1 MKTKEIEISKLKPA
15 EYNPRQISKKQY
27 NDLKQSVE
35 KFGLVDPIILNK
47 DMTVIGGHQRLKVCK
62 DLNYDKISCV
72 VLDLSK
78 EKERELN
85 IRLNKSGGEFDI
97 DALANYFDVE
107 ELTDWGFKHIE
118 LGLNIDKIDAKD
130 NIETEYPFA
139 TELDISNNYIV
150 LKFDND
156 IDWIQA
162 KTLFKLQTEV
172 ARRSNGKPWS
182 QGIGRVLNGVDA
194 IKKLRDEWI

>member
-1 MKTKEIEISKLKPA
+1 MKIELIKINKLKPA
-15 EYNPRQISKKQY
+15 EYNPRQITTKQY
-27 NDLKQSVE
+27 NDLKESIR
-35 KFGLVDPIILNK
+35 KFDLVDPIIVNK

-62 DLNYDKISCV
+62 DLNYKDVDCV
-72 VLDLSK
+72 ILDLSK
-78 EKERELN
+78 EQEREVN
-85 IRLNKSGGEFDI
+85 IRLNKSGGDFDM

-107 ELTDWGFKHIE
+107 ELTDWGFKHVE

-130 NIETEYPFA
+130 NVETEYPFA

-162 KTLFKLQTEV
+162 KTLFELKTETV
-172 ARRSNGKPWS
+172 KSNGKVWS
-182 QGIGRVLNGVDA
+182 QGIGRVLNGADA
-194 IKKLRDEWI
+194 IKKIQNGS

>member
-1 MKTKEIEISKLKPA
+1 MKIKEIKINKLKPA
-15 EYNPRQISKKQY
+15 EYNPRQITKKQY
-27 NDLKQSVE
+27 NDLKMSIE
-35 KFGLVDPIILNK
+35 KFGIVDPVVLNK

-62 DLNYDKISCV
+62 DLNHDVIPCV

-78 EKERELN
+78 EEERELN
-85 IRLNKSGGEFDI
+85 IRLNKSGGEFDM

-107 ELTDWGFKHIE
+107 ELTDWGFKHVE

-172 ARRSNGKPWS
+172 ARRTNGKAWS
-182 QGIGRVLNGVDA
+182 QGIGRVLNGSKA
-194 IKKLRDEWI
+194 IKMIQDES

>member
-1 MKTKEIEISKLKPA
+1 MKIKEIKINKLKPA
-15 EYNPRQISKKQY
+15 EYNPRQITKKQY
-27 NDLKQSVE
+27 NDLKMSIE
-35 KFGLVDPIILNK
+35 KFGIVDPVVLNK

-62 DLNYDKISCV
+62 DLNHDVIPCV

-78 EKERELN
+78 EEEKELN
-85 IRLNKSGGEFDI
+85 IRLNKSGGEFDM

-107 ELTDWGFKHIE
+107 ELTDWGFKHVE

-172 ARRSNGKPWS
+172 ARRTNGKAWS
-182 QGIGRVLNGVDA
+182 QGIGRVLNGSKA
-194 IKKLRDEWI
+194 IKMIQDES

>member
-27 NDLKQSVE
+27 NDLKDSVE

-78 EKERELN
+78 EQERELN
-85 IRLNKSGGEFDI
+85 IRLNKSGGEFDM

-107 ELTDWGFKHIE
+107 ELTDWGFKHVE
-118 LGLNIDKIDAKD
+118 LGLNIDKIDED
-130 NIETEYPFA
+130 PEIEFSQY
-139 TELDISNNYIV
+139 LDESHNYVV
-150 LKFDND
+150 LFFDND
-156 IDWIQA
+156 IDWLQA
-162 KTLFKLQTEV
+162 QTHFDLKSV
-172 ARRSNGKPWS
+172 SSKRSNGKPWS
-182 QGIGRVLNGVDA
+182 KGIGRVINGTKYLN
-194 IKKLRDEWI
+194 KK

>member
-1 MKTKEIEISKLKPA
+1 MKVKKIEINKLKPA
-15 EYNPRQISKKQY
+15 EYNPRQITTKQY
-27 NDLKQSVE
+27 NDLKESIR
-35 KFGLVDPIILNK
+35 KFDLVDPIIVNK

-62 DLNYDKISCV
+62 DLNYKDVDCV
-72 VLDLSK
+72 ILDLSK
-78 EKERELN
+78 EQERELN
-85 IRLNKSGGEFDI
+85 IRLNKSGGDFDM

-107 ELTDWGFKHIE
+107 ELTDWGFKHVE

-130 NIETEYPFA
+130 NVETEYPFA

-162 KTLFKLQTEV
+162 KTLFELKT
-172 ARRSNGKPWS
+172 
-182 QGIGRVLNGVDA
+182 
-194 IKKLRDEWI
+194 

>member
-1 MKTKEIEISKLKPA
+1 MKIKEIKINKLKPA
-15 EYNPRQISKKQY
+15 EYNPRQITKKQY
-27 NDLKQSVE
+27 NDLKMSIE
-35 KFGLVDPIILNK
+35 KFGIVDPVVLNK

-62 DLNYDKISCV
+62 DLNHDVIPCV

-78 EKERELN
+78 EEERELN
-85 IRLNKSGGEFDI
+85 IRLNKSGGEFDM

-107 ELTDWGFKHIE
+107 ELTDWGFKHVE

-172 ARRSNGKPWS
+172 ARRTNGKAWS
-182 QGIGRVLNGVDA
+182 QGIGRVLNVSKA
-194 IKKLRDEWI
+194 IKMIQDES

>member
-78 EKERELN
+78 EQERELN
-85 IRLNKSGGEFDI
+85 IRLNKSGGEFDM

-107 ELTDWGFKHIE
+107 ELTDWGFKHVE
-118 LGLNIDKIDAKD
+118 LGLNIDKIDEEPE
-130 NIETEYPFA
+130 IEFSEY
-139 TELDISNNYIV
+139 LDESHNYVV
-150 LKFDND
+150 LLFDND
-156 IDWIQA
+156 VDWLSA
-162 KTLFKLQTEV
+162 QTHFDLKSV
-172 ARRSNGKPWS
+172 YSKRANGKPWS
-182 QGIGRVLNGVDA
+182 KGIGRVINGA
-194 IKKLRDEWI
+194 SYLKKLKNG

>member
-1 MKTKEIEISKLKPA
+1 MKTKEIEIQKLKPA
-15 EYNPRQISKKQY
+15 EYNPRQITKKQY
-27 NDLKQSVE
+27 NDLKESVE

-78 EKERELN
+78 EQERELN
-85 IRLNKSGGEFDI
+85 IRLNKSGGEFDM
-97 DALANYFDVE
+97 DGLANYFDVE
-107 ELTDWGFKHIE
+107 ELTDWGFKHVE

-182 QGIGRVLNGVDA
+182 QGIGRVLNGSKA
-194 IKKLRDEWI
+194 IKMIQDES

>member
-27 NDLKQSVE
+27 NDLKDSVE

-78 EKERELN
+78 EQERELN
-85 IRLNKSGGEFDI
+85 IRLNKSGGEFDM

-107 ELTDWGFKHIE
+107 ELTDWGFKHVE
-118 LGLNIDKIDAKD
+118 LGLNIDKIDEEPE
-130 NIETEYPFA
+130 IEFSEY
-139 TELDISNNYIV
+139 LDESHNYVV
-150 LKFDND
+150 LLFDND
-156 IDWIQA
+156 VDWLSA
-162 KTLFKLQTEV
+162 QTHFDLKSV
-172 ARRSNGKPWS
+172 YSKRANGKPWS
-182 QGIGRVLNGVDA
+182 KGIGRVINGA
-194 IKKLRDEWI
+194 SYLKKLKNG

>member
-85 IRLNKSGGEFDI
+85 IRLNKSGGEFDM

-107 ELTDWGFKHIE
+107 ELTDWGFKHVE
-118 LGLNIDKIDAKD
+118 LGLNIDKIDEEPE
-130 NIETEYPFA
+130 IEFSEY
-139 TELDISNNYIV
+139 LDEAHNYVV
-150 LKFDND
+150 LLFDND
-156 IDWIQA
+156 VDWLSA
-162 KTLFKLQTEV
+162 QTHFDLKSV
-172 ARRSNGKPWS
+172 YSKRANGKPWS
-182 QGIGRVLNGVDA
+182 KGVGRVINGASYLN
-194 IKKLRDEWI
+194 KLKNG

>member
-1 MKTKEIEISKLKPA
+1 MKIELIKINKLKPA
-15 EYNPRQISKKQY
+15 EYNPRQITTKQY
-27 NDLKQSVE
+27 NDLKESIR
-35 KFGLVDPIILNK
+35 KFDLVDPIIVNK

-62 DLNYDKISCV
+62 DLNYKDVDCV
-72 VLDLSK
+72 ILDLSK
-78 EKERELN
+78 EQERELN
-85 IRLNKSGGEFDI
+85 IRLNKSGGDFDM

-107 ELTDWGFKHIE
+107 ELTDWGFKHVE

-130 NIETEYPFA
+130 NVETEYPFA

-162 KTLFKLQTEV
+162 KTLFELKTETV
-172 ARRSNGKPWS
+172 KSNGKVWS
-182 QGIGRVLNGVDA
+182 QGIGRVLNGADA
-194 IKKLRDEWI
+194 IKKIQNGS

>member
-1 MKTKEIEISKLKPA
+1 MKTKEIEIQKLKPA
-15 EYNPRQISKKQY
+15 EYNPRQITKKQY
-27 NDLKQSVE
+27 KDLKQSVE

-78 EKERELN
+78 EQERELN
-85 IRLNKSGGEFDI
+85 IRLNKSGGEFDM
-97 DALANYFDVE
+97 DALANYFDIE
-107 ELTDWGFKHIE
+107 ELTDWGFKHVE

-182 QGIGRVLNGVDA
+182 QGVGRVLNGSKA
-194 IKKLRDEWI
+194 IKMIQDES

>member
-1 MKTKEIEISKLKPA
+1 MKIKEIKINKLKPA
-15 EYNPRQISKKQY
+15 EYNPRQITKKQF
-27 NDLKQSVE
+27 NDLKMSIE
-35 KFGLVDPIILNK
+35 KFGIVDPVVLNK

-62 DLNYDKISCV
+62 DLNHDVIPCV

-78 EKERELN
+78 EEERELN
-85 IRLNKSGGEFDI
+85 IRLNKSGGEFDM

-107 ELTDWGFKHIE
+107 ELTDWGFKHVE

-172 ARRSNGKPWS
+172 ARRTNGKAWS
-182 QGIGRVLNGVDA
+182 QGIGRVLNGSKA
-194 IKKLRDEWI
+194 IKMIQDEI

>member
-1 MKTKEIEISKLKPA
+1 MKIELIKINKLKPA
-15 EYNPRQISKKQY
+15 KYNPRQITKKQY
-27 NDLKQSVE
+27 NDLKKSIE
-35 KFGLVDPIILNK
+35 KFDLVDPIIVNK
-47 DMTVIGGHQRLKVCK
+47 DYTVIGGHQRLKVCK
-62 DLNYDKISCV
+62 ELNYKDVDCV
-72 VLDLSK
+72 ILDLSK
-78 EKERELN
+78 EEERELN
-85 IRLNKSGGEFDI
+85 IRLNKSGGDFDM

-107 ELTDWGFKHIE
+107 ELTDWGFKHVE

-172 ARRSNGKPWS
+172 ARRSNGKAWS
-182 QGIGRVLNGVDA
+182 QGIGRVLNGSKA
-194 IKKLRDEWI
+194 IKMIQDES

>member
-1 MKTKEIEISKLKPA
+1 MKTKEIEIQKLKPA
-15 EYNPRQISKKQY
+15 EYNPRQITKKQY
-27 NDLKQSVE
+27 NDLKDSVE

-78 EKERELN
+78 EQERELN
-85 IRLNKSGGEFDI
+85 IRLNKSGGEFDM

-107 ELTDWGFKHIE
+107 ELTDWGFKHVE

-182 QGIGRVLNGVDA
+182 QGIGRVLNGSKA
-194 IKKLRDEWI
+194 IKMIQNES

>member
-1 MKTKEIEISKLKPA
+1 MQIELIKINKLKPA
-15 EYNPRQISKKQY
+15 EYNPRQITTKQY
-27 NDLKQSVE
+27 NDLKESIR
-35 KFGLVDPIILNK
+35 KFDLVDPIIVNK

-62 DLNYDKISCV
+62 DLNYKDVDCV
-72 VLDLSK
+72 ILDLSK
-78 EKERELN
+78 EQERELN
-85 IRLNKSGGEFDI
+85 IRLNKSGGDFDM

-107 ELTDWGFKHIE
+107 ELTDWGFKHVE

-130 NIETEYPFA
+130 NVETEYPFA

-162 KTLFKLQTEV
+162 KTLFELKTETV
-172 ARRSNGKPWS
+172 KSNGKVWS
-182 QGIGRVLNGVDA
+182 QGIGRVLNGADA
-194 IKKLRDEWI
+194 IKKIQNGS

>member
-1 MKTKEIEISKLKPA
+1 MKIKEIKINKLKPA
-15 EYNPRQISKKQY
+15 EYNPRQITKKQY
-27 NDLKQSVE
+27 NDLKMSIE
-35 KFGLVDPIILNK
+35 KFGIVDPVVLNK

-62 DLNYDKISCV
+62 DLNHDVIPCV
-72 VLDLSK
+72 VLDLAK
-78 EKERELN
+78 EEERELN
-85 IRLNKSGGEFDI
+85 IRLNKSGGEFDM

-107 ELTDWGFKHIE
+107 ELTDWGFKHVE

-172 ARRSNGKPWS
+172 ARRTNGKAWS
-182 QGIGRVLNGVDA
+182 QGIGRVLNGSKA
-194 IKKLRDEWI
+194 IKMIQDES

>member
-1 MKTKEIEISKLKPA
+1 MKIKKLKLSNLQPA
-15 EYNPRQISKKQY
+15 EYNPRQITKKQY
-27 NDLKQSVE
+27 NDLKMSIE
-35 KFGLVDPIILNK
+35 KFGVVDPVVINK

-62 DLNYDKISCV
+62 DLNHDVIPCV

-78 EKERELN
+78 EEERELN
-85 IRLNKSGGEFDI
+85 IRLNKSGGDFDM

-107 ELTDWGFKHIE
+107 DLTDWGFKHVE

-130 NIETEYPFA
+130 NIETEHPFA

-172 ARRSNGKPWS
+172 ARRTNGKAWS
-182 QGIGRVLNGVDA
+182 QGIGRVLNGSKA
-194 IKKLRDEWI
+194 IKMIQDES

>member
-15 EYNPRQISKKQY
+15 EYNPRQITKKQY
-27 NDLKQSVE
+27 NDLKESVQ

-78 EKERELN
+78 EQERELN
-85 IRLNKSGGEFDI
+85 IRLNKSGGEFDM

-107 ELTDWGFKHIE
+107 ELTDWGFKHVE
-118 LGLNIDKIDAKD
+118 LGLNIDKIDEEPE
-130 NIETEYPFA
+130 IEFSEY
-139 TELDISNNYIV
+139 LDESHNYVV
-150 LKFDND
+150 LLFDND
-156 IDWIQA
+156 VDWLSA
-162 KTLFKLQTEV
+162 QTHFDLKSV
-172 ARRSNGKPWS
+172 YSKRANGKPWS
-182 QGIGRVLNGVDA
+182 KGIGRVINGA
-194 IKKLRDEWI
+194 SYLKKLKNG

>member
-27 NDLKQSVE
+27 NDLKESVK

-78 EKERELN
+78 EQERELN
-85 IRLNKSGGEFDI
+85 IRLNKSGGEFDM

-107 ELTDWGFKHIE
+107 ELTDWGFKHVE

-182 QGIGRVLNGVDA
+182 QGIGRVLNGSKA
-194 IKKLRDEWI
+194 IKMIQDES

>member
-1 MKTKEIEISKLKPA
+1 MKIKEIKINKLKPA
-15 EYNPRQISKKQY
+15 EYNPRQITKKQY
-27 NDLKQSVE
+27 NDLKMSIE
-35 KFGLVDPIILNK
+35 KFGIVDPVVLNK

-62 DLNYDKISCV
+62 DLNHDVIPCV

-78 EKERELN
+78 EEERELN
-85 IRLNKSGGEFDI
+85 IRLNKSGGEFDM

-107 ELTDWGFKHIE
+107 ELTDWGFKHVE

-172 ARRSNGKPWS
+172 ARRTNGKAWS
-182 QGIGRVLNGVDA
+182 QGSGRVLNGSKA
-194 IKKLRDEWI
+194 IKMIQDES

>member
-1 MKTKEIEISKLKPA
+1 MKIKEIEIQKLKPA
-15 EYNPRQISKKQY
+15 EYNPRQITKKQY
-27 NDLKQSVE
+27 NDLKESVE

-78 EKERELN
+78 EEERELN
-85 IRLNKSGGEFDI
+85 IRLNKSGGEFDM

-107 ELTDWGFKHIE
+107 ELTDWGFKHVE

-182 QGIGRVLNGVDA
+182 QGIGRVLNGSKA
-194 IKKLRDEWI
+194 IKMIQDES